1 MYESENYLINL
12 ISCFMYITDIEQS
25 IDKKTVVLMIDCLHT
40 SMKLKKYHPDRKVP
54 HTI

>member
-1 MYESENYLINL
+1 
-12 ISCFMYITDIEQS
+12 MYITDIEQS

>member
-12 ISCFMYITDIEQS
+12 IMYITDIEQS